1 MQAYQS
7 TLYILQDS
15 LVSIYKLPQI
25 KVFKTYPVPSLSTS
39 IKVRNFGDLVYIQ
52 SPNSILRI
60 DSLNYTHT
68 QNFTEQISAI
78 ESIFG
83 SDSQI
88 CVCFTTK
95 ELKII
100 DFCTSEIST
109 TFKTPEKIDQ
119 VFSVSEKVIFLYSL
133 NTLFSFS
140 CENEEITYSIIFNSR
155 ITKVIRYCEETEQF
169 IILNKNYCKLF
180 VLSLDEDARVSKF
193 ITFALKAPGFNFF
206 HLVQANDMPDQAL
219 YEGNSL
225 HKVWVVHEKE
235 IAVYELEVVS
245 TKTVGFRY
253 GPGLEGLNLPA
264 SYLIGQVEE
273 GGAQGGFLND
283 EQVRLKFFENSN
295 ESGFFES
302 GTRGDSSPVK
312 VLQPGRNL
320 DSYSP
325 VKEKIENVDLKLL
338 EKCIKTE
345 LSSEKVNIITSQI
358 AFKLEEILPESV
370 KNAFN
375 VAAPGIANNV
385 REIVK
390 SSIPDLK
397 NLLTVGL
404 NELKTLQIEIFSTLS
419 ALNYTPNQNLLPE
432 AKLGQVAAY
441 DSSSTLKQIIESRDE
456 ETYKRFIT
464 EGSIKQ
470 MIIQTA
476 PEDLFELGDIVFELS
491 LQGSQPAA
499 MILQLICENIPGNNS
514 KFPSFYVK
522 ISNTSS
528 SLIRESQIILE
539 KKF

>member
-1 MQAYQS
+1 
-7 TLYILQDS
+7 
-15 LVSIYKLPQI
+15 
-25 KVFKTYPVPSLSTS
+25 
-39 IKVRNFGDLVYIQ
+39 
-52 SPNSILRI
+52 
-60 DSLNYTHT
+60 
-68 QNFTEQISAI
+68 
-78 ESIFG
+78 
-83 SDSQI
+83 
-88 CVCFTTK
+88 
-95 ELKII
+95 
-100 DFCTSEIST
+100 
-109 TFKTPEKIDQ
+109 
-119 VFSVSEKVIFLYSL
+119 
-133 NTLFSFS
+133 
-140 CENEEITYSIIFNSR
+140 
-155 ITKVIRYCEETEQF
+155 
-169 IILNKNYCKLF
+169 
-180 VLSLDEDARVSKF
+180 
-193 ITFALKAPGFNFF
+193 
-206 HLVQANDMPDQAL
+206 
-219 YEGNSL
+219 
-225 HKVWVVHEKE
+225 
-235 IAVYELEVVS
+235 
-245 TKTVGFRY
+245 
-253 GPGLEGLNLPA
+253 
-264 SYLIGQVEE
+264 
-273 GGAQGGFLND
+273 
-283 EQVRLKFFENSN
+283 
-295 ESGFFES
+295 
-302 GTRGDSSPVK
+302 
-312 VLQPGRNL
+312 
-320 DSYSP
+320 
-325 VKEKIENVDLKLL
+325 LKLL

-441 DSSSTLKQIIESRDE
+441 DSCSTLKQIIESRDE

-476 PEDLFELGDIVFELS
+476 SEDLFELGDIVFELS